1 MESKKEAE
9 KQRADLYQAEME
21 KLHHRIAELEMFNQE
36 SENLVGEKQKQLEYE
51 LELKDQKISAMHE

>member
-21 KLHHRIAELEMFNQE
+21 KLHHRIAELEMINQE
-36 SENLVGEKQKQLEYE
+36 SENLVGEKQK
-51 LELKDQKISAMHE
+51 